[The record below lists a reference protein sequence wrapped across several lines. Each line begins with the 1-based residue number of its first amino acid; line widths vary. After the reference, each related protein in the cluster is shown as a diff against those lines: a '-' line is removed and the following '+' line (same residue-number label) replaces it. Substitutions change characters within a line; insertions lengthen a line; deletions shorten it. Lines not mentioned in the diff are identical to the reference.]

1 MRNYLALLMLAILAL
16 LLFALTGHYE
26 FGAAPMLIGNA
37 INEVAPQQV
46 GAANIVT
53 SVVLAYRGVDTLG
66 ELAILFT
73 AATAVG
79 LLLEHSHNTARHDPD
94 AGFILRHAADLL
106 FPLLLVVGLFII
118 VHGHLTPGGG
128 FQGGVVLAAAFF
140 LPLLARPG
148 AGFRHGV
155 FAVVE
160 GIAGAA
166 FIVIGLLALLGGGAF
181 LQPLL
186 GTGELGTLFSAGT
199 LPVLYAAVG
208 IKVGTEL
215 AGLMA
220 HIAGYEAVD
229 P

>member
-1 MRNYLALLMLAILAL
+1 
-16 LLFALTGHYE
+16 
-26 FGAAPMLIGNA
+26 
-37 INEVAPQQV
+37 
-46 GAANIVT
+46 
-53 SVVLAYRGVDTLG
+53 
-66 ELAILFT
+66 
-73 AATAVG
+73 
-79 LLLEHSHNTARHDPD
+79 
-94 AGFILRHAADLL
+94 
-106 FPLLLVVGLFII
+106 
-118 VHGHLTPGGG
+118 
-128 FQGGVVLAAAFF
+128 
-140 LPLLARPG
+140 
-148 AGFRHGV
+148 
-155 FAVVE
+155 VVE